1 MYAKHR
7 PCSPDASVLATPPRT
22 GLGEK
27 NAWFA
32 RAILLAILCGIAIFA
47 HLLDV
52 GWLRR

>member
-1 MYAKHR
+1 MQPGRFSFGDPAENR
-7 PCSPDASVLATPPRT
+7 PRR
-22 GLGEK
+22 K